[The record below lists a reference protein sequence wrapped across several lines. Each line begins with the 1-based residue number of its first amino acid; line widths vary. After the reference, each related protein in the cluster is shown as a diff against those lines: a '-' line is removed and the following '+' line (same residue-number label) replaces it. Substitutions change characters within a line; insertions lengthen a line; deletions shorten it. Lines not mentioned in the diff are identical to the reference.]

1 MRGFQRMQKASAT
14 ITGLEVMHVI
24 RRSHCILRAPG
35 AIAEIRPGNQLFGL
49 AA

>member
-1 MRGFQRMQKASAT
+1 MRGFQRMQTASAT

-35 AIAEIRPGNQLFGL
+35 ATAKIRLVNQLFGL